1 MLHVLPAGC
10 SPALLRISGL
20 CRTSDAKFPEIRD
33 EKKVGLDS
41 QIIRAKYRVPIFTLA
56 GWKIANF
63 NGFNFNP
70 EQSFILASLSS
81 SNEV

>member
-1 MLHVLPAGC
+1 MLHVLPPGC
-10 SPALLRISGL
+10 IAPDIWPLQNIG
-20 CRTSDAKFPEIRD
+20 CRN
-33 EKKVGLDS
+33 EKKGGLDS

-70 EQSFILASLSS
+70 EQSFILAPLSS